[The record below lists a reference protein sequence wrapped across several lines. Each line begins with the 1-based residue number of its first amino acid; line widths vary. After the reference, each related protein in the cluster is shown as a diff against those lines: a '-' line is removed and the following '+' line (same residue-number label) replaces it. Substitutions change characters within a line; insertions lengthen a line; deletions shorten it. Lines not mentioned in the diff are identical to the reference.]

1 MWFGVDEAML
11 LNVGS
16 TAARVRFA
24 VLHPVLDLE
33 GDRVTCPAAFL
44 PQTPDITTSNY
55 HLFTRMS
62 TFPIEVYRQQIGA
75 HYLPDTRD
83 RCVYITLQWV
93 ETFFSHHGCL
103 PCTPG

>member
-24 VLHPVLDLE
+24 VLHPVRDLE

-44 PQTPDITTSNY
+44 PQTPDITTS
-55 HLFTRMS
+55 T
-62 TFPIEVYRQQIGA
+62 IEVYRQQIGA

>member
-44 PQTPDITTSNY
+44 PQTPDITTS
-55 HLFTRMS
+55 T
-62 TFPIEVYRQQIGA
+62 IEVYRQQIGA